1 MMSNYNYAVLKR
13 VIHKVRTFWIEGKS
27 FSFLLAVLLIYIFVI
42 IPLIDERWLGSL
54 LFVIFYFLLLTGGV
68 PFLIKSRKSGLVFLL
83 TILPFLILFSG
94 LIFKSVWM
102 TVCADLSIVI
112 FCISLGAI
120 ILIRTFSIGHVTSN
134 RVQGAV
140 VAYLLAGFI
149 FAMLYHVIFLVF
161 GQETF
166 HGLVNFRRTEFMYF
180 SLTTLTTVG
189 YGDITPVNEYARSL
203 ANLESL
209 TGQLYPAILIARLV
223 SMEFSTSVEK

>member
-1 MMSNYNYAVLKR
+1 MMPNYNYAVLKR

-134 RVQGAV
+134 RVQGA
-140 VAYLLAGFI
+140 
-149 FAMLYHVIFLVF
+149 
-161 GQETF
+161 
-166 HGLVNFRRTEFMYF
+166 
-180 SLTTLTTVG
+180 
-189 YGDITPVNEYARSL
+189 
-203 ANLESL
+203 
-209 TGQLYPAILIARLV
+209 
-223 SMEFSTSVEK
+223 